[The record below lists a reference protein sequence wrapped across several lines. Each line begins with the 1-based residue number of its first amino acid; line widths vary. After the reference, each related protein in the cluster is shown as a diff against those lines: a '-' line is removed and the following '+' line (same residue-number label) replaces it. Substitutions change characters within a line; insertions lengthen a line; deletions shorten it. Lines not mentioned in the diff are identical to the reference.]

1 MKKIFTMLFI
11 IMVLTACGTNASN
24 KDYNTETSK
33 EENNA
38 ETTKKDT
45 KSETTEHNYQ
55 FIGESEHWEAI
66 YSYKATEIWGGNGKQ
81 TTHSSKD
88 NYVLTLK
95 YRGSLEELSSMKNLE
110 YSYETTFSSGNK
122 REAYPDPPS
131 EKVFKTSGSSVNGAM
146 VGKDEII
153 KVNVKWDGFKE
164 SFELHNKDK

>member
-24 KDYNTETSK
+24 KDYNAETSK

-55 FIGESEHWEAI
+55 FIGESENWEAV
-66 YSYKATEIWGGNGKQ
+66 YSYKATEIWGENGKQ

-95 YRGSLEELSSMKNLE
+95 FKGSLEELSSMKNLE
-110 YSYETTFSSGNK
+110 YSYETTISSGNK
-122 REAYPDPPS
+122 REAYPEPPS

-146 VGKDEII
+146 VGKDEVI
-153 KVNVKWDGFKE
+153 KVNVKWDDNEE
-164 SFELHNKDK
+164 SFKLHNKAK